1 MRTLLTPLSIAVL
14 AALAGT
20 APAARAQSE
29 APAPAPRPM
38 PDAPPPATTLERVE
52 IRRTGPSDTALRQQ
66 STAAKTVIGRDE
78 IERMGDGSVGEI
90 LQRLPGVVVGGRPGR
105 SSSVRLRGLGTGYT
119 QILVNG
125 ERLAAGMTLESI
137 SPEQIERIEIT
148 RGPTA
153 ETGAQAVAGTIN
165 IILRDG
171 TEARARPDTV
181 HLRWSHDDRDDLGAS
196 WNRSVQIDDF
206 SYTLS
211 AHAYRNRSVDE
222 VVQHTVEKTALTG
235 GTPTLD
241 QTHRTRTETRRDAV
255 HLGGRLQWRLGPGE
269 SFALMPFVMQTRA
282 RTGVEQTL
290 DTAVGTGDFTRAAQD
305 GSSRFSLARL
315 NAQWQTRLAPGT
327 RLELK
332 GGVSTSRS
340 TGQSLRDEYGV
351 PVAVQST
358 TETRAAAQR
367 ARALATGS
375 TDPLLRQLDDDRS
388 GRDNWLSTSGKV
400 TQSLGEGRHQ
410 VAFGWEL
417 ERGRRDDER
426 TLRQTAGGTTTT
438 LGGDLGDDL
447 NVRTLR
453 RALWVQDEWAA
464 TPQWAVQPG
473 LRWEAITTRSDR
485 ADAPVDHRSSVVTPL
500 LHAVWRPE
508 EGGRDQVRFALTRSW
523 RAPTLAQLVGRRTES
538 VGSNLATN
546 PDRAG
551 NPDLRPELATGLD
564 IAYEHY
570 LPAGGL
576 VSVGVFERRIDQLI
590 RTRTALESVNGTDR
604 WVARPQ
610 NVGEARTRGLE
621 LEARGRLAE
630 WLDQP
635 EAPRVELRGNVSV
648 FHSRVDGVPG
658 PDNRIDQQPDWS
670 GSLGADWRVRD
681 WPLTLGASVTYTPAY
696 AVQVD
701 ALQRSTTDT
710 RQVIDAYALWSFSPA
725 LQLRLSVSNFQPR
738 DSVSTIA
745 VTGTSTVQTA
755 TTRNPST
762 TAWALRL
769 EMKL

>member
-1 MRTLLTPLSIAVL
+1 MRTLLTPLSAAVL
-14 AALAGT
+14 TALAGT
-20 APAARAQSE
+20 APVARAQSE
-29 APAPAPRPM
+29 PPAPPTRP
-38 PDAPPPATTLERVE
+38 AAEAPPATTLERVE

-66 STAAKTVIGRDE
+66 STAAKTIVGREE

-105 SSSVRLRGLGTGYT
+105 SSSVRLRGMGAGYT

-171 TEARARPDTV
+171 TDTRQRLNTV

-196 WNRSVQIDDF
+196 WNRSAQIDDF

-211 AHAYRNRSVDE
+211 AHAYRNRSLDE
-222 VVQHTVEKTALTG
+222 VVQHTVETDLASG
-235 GTPTLD
+235 APTLD
-241 QTHRTRTETRRDAV
+241 QTRRTRTETRRDAV

-282 RTGVEQTL
+282 HTGVEQTL
-290 DTAVGTGDFTRAAQD
+290 DTPVGQGDFARAAQD

-332 GGVSTSRS
+332 GGASTSRS
-340 TGQSLRDEYGV
+340 TGQSLRDEYGLPV
-351 PVAVQST
+351 PVAT
-358 TETRAAAQR
+358 G
-367 ARALATGS
+367 GS

-388 GRDNWLSTSGKV
+388 GRDDWLSTSGKV

-426 TLRQTAGGTTTT
+426 TLLQTASGTTTT

-453 RALWVQDEWAA
+453 RALWLQDEWAV

-485 ADAPVDHRSSVVTPL
+485 TDAPVDHRSSVVTPL

-590 RTRTALESVNGTDR
+590 RTRTTQETLDGVTR

-621 LEARGRLAE
+621 VEARGRLAE
-630 WLDQP
+630 WLDRP
-635 EAPRVELRGNVSV
+635 EAPRVELRGNISV
-648 FHSRVDGVPG
+648 FHSRVDGVSG

-701 ALQRSTTDT
+701 ATQRTTTDT

-738 DSVSTIA
+738 DSVTTSV
-745 VTGTSTVQTA
+745 VTGPSTVQTA
-755 TTRNPST
+755 TTSSPST